1 VEQFSSFFRWTSGRT
16 FRCWQTDIRLAVVQ
30 DQRTTT
36 APLEYVFLSFCLSVS
51 PPLPNSL
58 SLSPPVAPLFRFA
71 ILSFCVSCCFFPPSL
86 PPSSMRQPLELYH
99 QSSFCCFPLLVFVHF
114 SFLISLLRTFGK
126 AVPNF
131 SETLDKAE
139 ASTIFNVIDQSVCD
153 FTFRN
158 FCGSCG
164 R

>member
-1 VEQFSSFFRWTSGRT
+1 
-16 FRCWQTDIRLAVVQ
+16 
-30 DQRTTT
+30 
-36 APLEYVFLSFCLSVS
+36 
-51 PPLPNSL
+51 
-58 SLSPPVAPLFRFA
+58 
-71 ILSFCVSCCFFPPSL
+71 
-86 PPSSMRQPLELYH
+86 
-99 QSSFCCFPLLVFVHF
+99 LVFVHF

-131 SETLDKAE
+131 SETLDKAK